1 MRKPLLILG
10 LVAAGLIAGWCGH
23 AVTPNLARPRAV
35 EPRGP
40 LPEWEQVPIR
50 RFKEAA
56 PSVVYI
62 TTTEERS
69 RDFFGLD
76 VVEVPAGSGTGFIWD
91 AEGHVV
97 TNFHVI
103 QGAIR
108 AFITLADGSRHEAAY
123 VGGAQDKDLAVLQMA
138 KTPPKL
144 RPIPLGT
151 SADLQVGQT
160 VLAIGNPFG
169 LDQTLTT
176 GVVSALGR
184 EIQSVT
190 RRRIAGVIQTDAAIN
205 PGNSGGPLLDSAG
218 RLIGVNTAIQSPSGA
233 SAGIGFAI
241 PVDTVNRVVPQL
253 IARGRLERPDLG
265 FEPVEPRLVERA
277 FGPQKGVMV
286 GKVIRGGAAARAGLQ
301 GVSTE
306 GRRVLPG
313 DLIQGLNG
321 RAIED
326 WDGLLDAVEALPLG
340 SNVELDIQ
348 REGRKR
354 RLSLRLET
362 GRE

>member
-1 MRKPLLILG
+1 MRRGILILS
-10 LVAAGLIAGWCGH
+10 LLSAGVIAGWCGH
-23 AVTPNLARPRAV
+23 ALTPSQARPRAV

-40 LPEWEQVPIR
+40 LPEWEQASIR

-69 RDFFGLD
+69 RDFFGMD

-91 AEGHVV
+91 ADGHVV

-103 QGAIR
+103 QGATR
-108 AFITLADGSRHEAAY
+108 AYITLADGSRHEAGY
-123 VGGAQDKDLAVLQMA
+123 VGGAPDKDLAVLQMT

-144 RPIPLGT
+144 RPIPLGS
-151 SADLQVGQT
+151 SADLQVGQA

-184 EIQSVT
+184 EIQSAT
-190 RRRIAGVIQTDAAIN
+190 RRRITGVIQTDAAIN

-233 SAGIGFAI
+233 SAGIGFAM

-265 FEPVEPRLVERA
+265 FEPIEPRLVERA

-286 GKVIRGGAAARAGLQ
+286 GKVLRGGAAARAGLR
-301 GVSTE
+301 GLGTE

-313 DLIQGLNG
+313 DVIQGVNG

-326 WDGLLDAVEALPLG
+326 WDALLDITEALPLG
-340 SNVELDIQ
+340 SSANLDIL
-348 REGRKR
+348 REGKKM
-354 RLSLRLET
+354 RLTLKLEPAK
-362 GRE
+362 E

>member
-1 MRKPLLILG
+1 MRKPVLILG
-10 LVAAGLIAGWCGH
+10 LVSAGLLAGWCGH
-23 AVTPNLARPRAV
+23 ALTPTQAKPRAV

-40 LPEWEQVPIR
+40 LPEWEQVSIR
-50 RFKEAA
+50 RFREAA

-62 TTTEERS
+62 TTTEERA
-69 RDFFGLD
+69 RDIFGFD

-91 AEGHVV
+91 AQGHVV

-103 QGAIR
+103 QGATH
-108 AFITLADGSRHEAAY
+108 AFITLADGSRHEATY
-123 VGGAQDKDLAVLQMA
+123 VGGAPDKDLAVLLLA

-144 RPIPLGT
+144 RPIPLGS
-151 SADLQVGQT
+151 SADLQVGQA

-218 RLIGVNTAIQSPSGA
+218 RLVGVNTAIQSPSGA
-233 SAGIGFAI
+233 SAGIGFAV

-265 FEPVEPRLVERA
+265 FEPVAPRLVERA

-286 GKVIRGGAAARAGLQ
+286 GRVFRGGPAARAGLR
-301 GVSTE
+301 GVQVE
-306 GRRVLPG
+306 GRRVFAG
-313 DLIQGLNG
+313 DLIQAVNG
-321 RAIED
+321 RAVED
-326 WDGLLDAVEALPLG
+326 WDSLLDAVEALPLG
-340 SNVELDIQ
+340 GSADLDIQ
-348 REGRKR
+348 REGRPMR
-354 RLSLRLET
+354 VAIRLEAA
-362 GRE
+362 RE